1 MFHVLPE
8 VWKLIDDVMC
18 KLHLLSSMCVK
29 TFQHL
34 SRMGARVPTD
44 DKCSLLQ
51 LRNCLFRKCFLFLLF
66 GGSVNMAGF
75 QCNFKLMHVFVLK
88 GGGNDYYVKMLEKNV
103 GTQLNNLR

>member
-1 MFHVLPE
+1 MFSV
-8 VWKLIDDVMC
+8 
-18 KLHLLSSMCVK
+18 SS
-29 TFQHL
+29 
-34 SRMGARVPTD
+34 
-44 DKCSLLQ
+44 
-51 LRNCLFRKCFLFLLF
+51 LLF